1 MAEVARTTR
10 KQSLQMA
17 GVIAGSVITFNMLF
31 AAASYFYYDGK
42 PAIDIAD
49 AGKVRFA
56 AALLSVIVAGMAYLA
71 ALSPR
76 LIGHGLAFLTGFA
89 SIAGGIAALAKGLPP
104 VMAATMLITGTMIPV
119 LVYRSLT
126 HSRAA
131 WSFLMALMSV
141 FACVYFFGAPK
152 IRHLLGIG
160 LWYAMI
166 IPCLQTVCVFALAML
181 RGEYRDRL

>member
-1 MAEVARTTR
+1 MAEVELTTR
-10 KQSLQMA
+10 KQSFQMA

-31 AAASYFYYDGK
+31 AVASYFYYDGK
-42 PAIDIAD
+42 PALETAD

-56 AALLSVIVAGMAYLA
+56 AAAMSLSVAAIAYLA

-76 LIGHGLAFLTGFA
+76 LIGHALALAMGIA
-89 SIAGGIAALAKGLPP
+89 SIAAGIAALATGLPS
-104 VMAATMLITGTMIPV
+104 VMGVTLLLVGALVPV
-119 LVYRSLT
+119 LTWRSWN

-131 WSFLMALMSV
+131 WSFLIALV
-141 FACVYFFGAPK
+141 AIFGTVEFFGAPK

-166 IPCLQTVCVFALAML
+166 IPGIKAVCVVALAMV
-181 RGEYRDRL
+181 RNEYRDRL

>member
-1 MAEVARTTR
+1 MAEVASTTR

-17 GVIAGSVITFNMLF
+17 YVIAGSVITFNLLF

-42 PAIDIAD
+42 PAIEVAE

-56 AALLSVIVAGMAYLA
+56 AALMSLIVAGMAYLA

-76 LIGHGLAFLTGFA
+76 LIGHGLAFLVGFA
-89 SIAGGIAALAKGLPP
+89 SLAGGIAAFAKGLPP
-104 VMAATMLITGTMIPV
+104 VMAVTMLITGVMLPV
-119 LVYRSLT
+119 LVYRSLM

-131 WSFLMALMSV
+131 WSFLIGIMSV

-152 IRHLLGIG
+152 IRHLLGLG
-160 LWYAMI
+160 LWHVMI
-166 IPCLQTVCVFALAML
+166 IPGLQIVCVMALAMV